1 MNIIQNIKEGIAA
14 IQANILR
21 SILTALIVAIGIT
34 SLVGI
39 ITAIDGIKA
48 SISESFSDLGANSFT
63 IQVRKPLG
71 RRRGRMQQIYP
82 PITYKEAME
91 FARRYKVPA
100 SVSVSTTITSVA
112 EVKRLSEKTNP
123 NITLIAGN
131 ENYIY
136 QEGLEIEKG
145 RNFTAR
151 EVRLGANVAV
161 LGSKIVETLFDDK
174 EDPLEGEISVWGT
187 RYKVIGVLSKQGA
200 MDGGSSDLRVIIP
213 LQSGRLLAA
222 GRNLQYDI
230 DVLVKNNVDMEMA
243 MGEASGLMRLVRH
256 DPIGKESFEVKKS
269 ESLAATLD
277 EVSGY
282 LKWGGLGIGLITL
295 LGASIGLMNI
305 MMVSVTER
313 TREIG
318 IRKALGATPKL
329 IRQQFIIEAIVVC
342 QLGGIAGILMGIGI
356 GNVITRAIGDEVV
369 FVIPWLWIL
378 LAFLLGIIVGVGS
391 GYYPAWKASR
401 LDPIESL
408 RFE

>member
-1 MNIIQNIKEGIAA
+1 MAA

-82 PITYKEAME
+82 PITYKEAIE

-100 SVSVSTTITSVA
+100 SVSVSTIITSVA

-174 EDPLEGEISVWGT
+174 EDPLAGEISVWGT

>member
-100 SVSVSTTITSVA
+100 SVSVSTIITSVA

-174 EDPLEGEISVWGT
+174 EDPLAGEISVWGT

-378 LAFLLGIIVGVGS
+378 LAFALGVIVGVGS

>member
-1 MNIIQNIKEGIAA
+1 MNIVQNIKEGMAA

-82 PITYKEAME
+82 PITYKEAIE

-100 SVSVSTTITSVA
+100 SVSVSTIITSVA

-174 EDPLEGEISVWGT
+174 EDPLAGEISVWGT